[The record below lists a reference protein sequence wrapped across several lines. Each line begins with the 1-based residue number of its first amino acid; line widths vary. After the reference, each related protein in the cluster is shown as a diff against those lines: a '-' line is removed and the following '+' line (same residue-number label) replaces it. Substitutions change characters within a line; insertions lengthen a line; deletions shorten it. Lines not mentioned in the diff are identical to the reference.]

1 MDSTHTAR
9 RRRPEEDFACRP
21 HAEPVAG
28 HQAHTPIYAQLVSE
42 WRAKGRTIPDR
53 REVFEVL
60 WASFAAPDPSESEPW
75 PAGSR
80 ADRRPVGPPP
90 RPSNTRTE
98 RASGEEGKGE
108 VEQVP
113 AVPAVPAVPVPRG
126 LPGG

>member
-9 RRRPEEDFACRP
+9 RRRPEEDFAGRP
-21 HAEPVAG
+21 HAEPAAG
-28 HQAHTPIYAQLVSE
+28 HQAHPPIYAQLVAE
-42 WRAKGRTIPDR
+42 WRAKGRTVPER

-60 WASFAAPDPSESEPW
+60 WASFSAPNPLESELR

-90 RPSNTRTE
+90 QPPSTPTE
-98 RASGEEGKGE
+98 QAPVKELEEG
-108 VEQVP
+108 EQ
-113 AVPAVPAVPVPRG
+113 VPAVPVPRG

>member
-9 RRRPEEDFACRP
+9 RRRPEEDSAGRP

-28 HQAHTPIYAQLVSE
+28 HQAHTPIYAQLVAE

-80 ADRRPVGPPP
+80 TDRRPVGPPP
-90 RPSNTRTE
+90 RPSEARME
-98 RASGEEGKGE
+98 RPSGEEEGE
-108 VEQVP
+108 AAEQ
-113 AVPAVPAVPVPRG
+113 VPAVPVPRG
-126 LPGG
+126 LPGR